1 MGDHQH
7 CRASS
12 EMKSVGSLVLLGLA
26 LAVLC
31 EGVSME
37 AEVAM
42 IEVAPA
48 SALQAAEK
56 KMAQEGFDL
65 KGLLAVPSKPDNMR
79 VYKEL
84 ENMSKRSCKSTCGAV
99 KTCAGFEYRPGEKLC
114 RLFVARKPDPKI
126 SLKTANKKMKA
137 AVKEAVKRSKEKDK
151 KKRKAALK
159 AQQNAMAPVRK
170 DPSAGQRFR
179 EADKKLGLRQKA
191 YFNAKKAAKEPAKKS
206 KGARAAEVITK
217 AHEHKEMME
226 ELAAAK
232 DAQAASLN
240 FEEQLIM
247 AVSPSSKSVLIAG
260 AHKKAEAKHKAA
272 GRLYKGQERKEKNAR
287 DEQKEKTAAKARMYL
302 KQQNKKAERINKAK

>member
-1 MGDHQH
+1 MGIISIA
-7 CRASS
+7 RRSS
-12 EMKSVGSLVLLGLA
+12 EMMSVGSLVLLGLA

-56 KMAQEGFDL
+56 KMAEEGFDL
-65 KGLLAVPSKPDNMR
+65 KGLLPVPSKPDNMR

-84 ENMSKRSCKSTCGAV
+84 ENMSKGSCKSTCGAV

-126 SLKTANKKMKA
+126 SVKTANKKMKA

-159 AQQNAMAPVRK
+159 AQQKAMAPVRR
-170 DPSAGQRFR
+170 DPSAGQKFR
-179 EADKKLGLRQKA
+179 EADKKMGIRQKA
-191 YFNAKKAAKEPAKKS
+191 YFNAKKAAKEAARKS

-232 DAQAASLN
+232 AAQAASLN
-240 FEEQLIM
+240 FEEQVIM
-247 AVSPSSKSVLIAG
+247 AAHPGAKNVIIAK
-260 AHKKAEAKHKAA
+260 AH
-272 GRLYKGQERKEKNAR
+272 
-287 DEQKEKTAAKARMYL
+287 KTAAMLHEEKAD
-302 KQQNKKAERINKAK
+302 AAFT